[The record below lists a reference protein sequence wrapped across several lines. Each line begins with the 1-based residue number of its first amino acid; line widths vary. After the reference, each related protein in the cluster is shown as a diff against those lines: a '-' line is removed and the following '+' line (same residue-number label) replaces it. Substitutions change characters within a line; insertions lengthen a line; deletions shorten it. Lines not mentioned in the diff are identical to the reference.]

1 MDVSLALKNS
11 SKGQLKYDR
20 YWAQEGRTKG
30 TLDEISKKTTNIT
43 LCISPKTLSLITS
56 EICDEEK
63 SNERVV
69 KEDIPVTSPKA
80 NKQKSAS
87 EISDCYFYERQS
99 EMELPILEFEA
110 AKLQYMLDVF
120 NSKKQKYD
128 NHSSEL
134 LQRTNQD
141 YKLLKRKSELDAK
154 RRVADLEK
162 VEQLTLEEAR
172 QKERLQRE
180 RYETHAKKLSAKVIE
195 AEMKQKK
202 AVEEMKK
209 RAKDQTELKVQL
221 NNCQKE
227 AENSI
232 AKSIEKLASFEHQ
245 DYLRIP
251 QKDRLNQ
258 MAKVLQSIKAYTEKA
273 KTEELLID
281 DILNANL
288 NVKEAYE
295 IYQDIVNDMESAK
308 SNAIK
313 SHEKA
318 TSFSFKET
326 SLPGKANNHAAVAN
340 SQTQDCTTDSKSS
353 EANKDENGLKML
365 ADVDEKPKNDKEKE
379 VLSQFIAPD
388 AIEDHLKIKEKLEHV
403 EGVIQPFKADTRNKK
418 YRFELQKSINVT
430 INSLSSNSG
439 SQIKAKINRLL
450 SILSGKIPESY
461 RREMSNDS
469 VEYNFCSY
477 LMAKQ
482 FVEQGDTQISAQ
494 HSAAFP
500 FAMAILGIW
509 SRKPEVGSLILG
521 HFYSLCPYLVPFY
534 PPRQEGMSDSEYL
547 SILGYYIDDEGVV
560 EEKYKF
566 LNRMSG
572 YVRLY
577 AAIIVAPLPA
587 DVKDAHPH
595 GLAWGWRWLSRILNL
610 EPRPDITATV
620 LYDFLD
626 VTGHSLQK
634 VYGKQFKKIIHIL
647 CKDFFPKIKQVTP
660 GGSGGPVERLETF
673 LQNTAK
679 KGYISPPDGFLDV
692 NFWNR

>member
-403 EGVIQPFKADTRNKK
+403 EGVIQPFKADTR
-418 YRFELQKSINVT
+418 
-430 INSLSSNSG
+430 
-439 SQIKAKINRLL
+439 
-450 SILSGKIPESY
+450 
-461 RREMSNDS
+461 
-469 VEYNFCSY
+469 
-477 LMAKQ
+477 
-482 FVEQGDTQISAQ
+482 EQGDTQISAQ